1 MLGLVA
7 CQGPGE
13 RFGDLVMVVHLGRLL
28 DNRLRMRGICPG
40 VCDGLLLLAACLVLC
55 GDLFAQLAL
64 ARRGG
69 SFCGLQLVAR
79 GICLSRYGLVRSF
92 SVSDGGLCLLDG
104 LLGGGE

>member
-1 MLGLVA
+1 
-7 CQGPGE
+7 
-13 RFGDLVMVVHLGRLL
+13 
-28 DNRLRMRGICPG
+28 MRCICPG
-40 VCDGLLLLAACLVLC
+40 VCDGLLLLAACLVLR

-92 SVSDGGLCLLDG
+92 SVGDGGLCLLDG
-104 LLGGGE
+104 LLGGGK